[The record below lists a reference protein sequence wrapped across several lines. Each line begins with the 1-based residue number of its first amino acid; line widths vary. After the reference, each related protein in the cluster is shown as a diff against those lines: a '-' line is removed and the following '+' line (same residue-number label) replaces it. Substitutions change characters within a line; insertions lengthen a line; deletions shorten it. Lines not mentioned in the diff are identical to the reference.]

1 MTSLVAI
8 GAWVTENESLLS
20 GLAAM
25 IVLFGV
31 VLSPLGVALRRLVRR
46 GPVSKGGGVAGE
58 SGFGRAPVPVGPA
71 VPTRITLK
79 ALTAPSSHPT
89 RFAQSDGARIAYNER
104 GSGPIA
110 MIVAPGIL
118 SHLNVMDAL
127 PATRGTLDALA
138 GFARVVTFDKRG
150 QGLSDPAVRVP
161 DLEQRS
167 RDIDAV
173 MNAAGLE
180 RAFLLGFSEGGPM
193 CIHFATCHPARV
205 QGLILVGTA
214 ARFLQ
219 SESYPIGIPRRT
231 LEAVSEAWGRGALR
245 SILMP
250 SISRDV
256 IDDETYIAME
266 RLIGPR
272 DTVRQII
279 GMIIETDVRTLLSD
293 VRAPALVVH
302 FTGDLAVPIRLGRAL
317 AEGLPNAEFLEVN
330 AVDHGD
336 LSQSVE
342 AVARIRRFCEQA
354 AREVPSAAPL

>member
-1 MTSLVAI
+1 MTSLLAI

-46 GPVSKGGGVAGE
+46 GPVPKGEGVAGE
-58 SGFGRAPVPVGPA
+58 SGFGRSPAPVAPA

-104 GSGPIA
+104 GAGPIA

-167 RDIDAV
+167 RDIEAV
-173 MNAAGLE
+173 MDAAGFE

-193 CIHFATCHPARV
+193 CIHFATCHAARV

-231 LEAVSEAWGRGALR
+231 LEATIEAWGRGALR

-250 SISRDV
+250 SISREV

-272 DTVRQII
+272 DTVRQLI
-279 GMIIETDVRTLLSD
+279 GMMIETDVRALLSD
-293 VRAPALVVH
+293 VRVPALVVH

-354 AREVPSAAPL
+354 ARPVPGAVPI